1 MRPAW
6 NGNPERAR
14 RTRAQLNAEIEQLLI
29 EVRGLAL
36 VKGLLKRRGVTR
48 AELEAHAAEIE
59 RTRGRLAELVDTRGP
74 EPANVLGEAA

>member
-1 MRPAW
+1 MRTTW
-6 NGNPERAR
+6 NTDHNRAR

-48 AELEAHAAEIE
+48 AELEAHAAEVD
-59 RTRGRLAELVDTRGP
+59 RARDRLADLVGTRSP